1 MKVICVPLGPVQANC
16 YVLIEDG
23 RALVIDPGDDVRDLK
38 QILKRHDAR
47 LEAVLLTHAHF
58 DHIGGLD
65 ALLQEYDVD
74 VYMNPLEF
82 SFLSSAAL
90 HGSSAFGGYLSSQAR
105 PEPVKDGMNRIGGF
119 DVEAITLPGHT
130 TGSTVYIIQGMAF
143 TGDVLF
149 QGSVGRTDLPT
160 GSWQQMQESIAR
172 LKQLPDSLI
181 VYPGHG
187 PATTIGQEKSWNPYF
202 R

>member
-23 RALVIDPGDDVRDLK
+23 RALVIDPGDDFRDLK

-58 DHIGGLD
+58 DHIGGVD

-90 HGSSAFGGYLSSQAR
+90 NGSSAFGGYLSSQAR

>member
-1 MKVICVPLGPVQANC
+1 MKVICIPLGPVQANC
-16 YVLIEDG
+16 YVIIQDG
-23 RALVIDPGDDVRDLK
+23 KALLIDPGDRFEDLK
-38 QILKRHDAR
+38 HILERNHAT
-47 LEAVLLTHAHF
+47 LEAVLLTHTHF

-65 ALLQEYDVD
+65 ALLKEFHVD

-82 SFLSSAAL
+82 SFLSSADL
-90 HGSSAFGGYLSSQAR
+90 NGSSAFGGYLSSTAR
-105 PEPVKDGMNRIGGF
+105 PLPVHEGENEIGGF
-119 DVEAITLPGHT
+119 MVEALTLPGHT
-130 TGSTVYIIQGMAF
+130 RGSTVYIIGNTAF

-160 GSWQQMQESIAR
+160 GSWQEMQESIAV
-172 LKQLPDSLI
+172 LKTLPDDLI